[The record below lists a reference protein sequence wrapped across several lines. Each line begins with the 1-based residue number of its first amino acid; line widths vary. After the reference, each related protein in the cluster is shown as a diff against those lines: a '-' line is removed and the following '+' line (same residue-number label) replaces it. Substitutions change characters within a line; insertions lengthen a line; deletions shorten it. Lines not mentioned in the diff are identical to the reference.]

1 MGTEKIVN
9 STLPSAGLMTTKS
22 SGLNGSASEMEH
34 LTAGDRQIS
43 VLCVDDNAGVLEA
56 LTIFFAHEPDFILE
70 TCDTATAALGL
81 LSQKPFDV
89 IVADYA
95 MPDMDGIALLKEVR
109 LRGFRMLFIIFTAR
123 HLARVPIEALNNGG
137 NYYLQKGTDIFSELP
152 KMVKYIRKN
161 VAARDAEL
169 LPSPEELR
177 YRSLVENPLDLICSF
192 LPDGSFTLANERF
205 LQFIGKNSEEIFST
219 DFFSLVPDSERESV
233 RGYVAGVSHK
243 KPGIYLEHAVTT
255 RDGSRRVE
263 WAYRAVMDP
272 SGTVTEIHAQGRD
285 VASIRRL
292 SSPLTEA
299 PADNRTPSVTP
310 VPASIQSSGT
320 GSSDIRSKLVQE
332 APEGLLKVEARPP
345 KIPDRIKPAIQQ
357 PAYSA
362 SAIPDSIPDRT
373 KTPIQEPAPLTAAM
387 PEEIQPG
394 REKVREEDVPAS
406 ASRIAEPER
415 DYSARLREIADS
427 VEPLQYPVFAIDHN
441 GVVIAWNH
449 AIAALTGIRPEDI
462 TGCGAYA
469 YAVPFYGSARPMLID
484 RILHPD
490 KPFNPDLPPLT
501 REGPTY
507 IGEIEEVTIRGK
519 HMLMKGMGTRI
530 QDTRGSLIAAIQS
543 LMVREQTPAHIA
555 EADTTTEEYLGG
567 VSSTVVK
574 ITGTGLLGTIAG
586 AVGSTTGGYGVY
598 ATTKRLIV
606 VHNPELDAS
615 RKNGIQFGSFI
626 MDELFGSSVD
636 VRIRSLDELEND
648 KVFEVWRKDIA
659 SIDMKSPRLLA
670 GYIIIRTKSGD
681 SFRVFIDHKKAFI
694 HLE

>member
-1 MGTEKIVN
+1 
-9 STLPSAGLMTTKS
+9 
-22 SGLNGSASEMEH
+22 
-34 LTAGDRQIS
+34 
-43 VLCVDDNAGVLEA
+43 
-56 LTIFFAHEPDFILE
+56 
-70 TCDTATAALGL
+70 
-81 LSQKPFDV
+81 
-89 IVADYA
+89 
-95 MPDMDGIALLKEVR
+95 
-109 LRGFRMLFIIFTAR
+109 
-123 HLARVPIEALNNGG
+123 
-137 NYYLQKGTDIFSELP
+137 
-152 KMVKYIRKN
+152 
-161 VAARDAEL
+161 
-169 LPSPEELR
+169 
-177 YRSLVENPLDLICSF
+177 
-192 LPDGSFTLANERF
+192 
-205 LQFIGKNSEEIFST
+205 
-219 DFFSLVPDSERESV
+219 
-233 RGYVAGVSHK
+233 
-243 KPGIYLEHAVTT
+243 
-255 RDGSRRVE
+255 
-263 WAYRAVMDP
+263 
-272 SGTVTEIHAQGRD
+272 
-285 VASIRRL
+285 
-292 SSPLTEA
+292 
-299 PADNRTPSVTP
+299 
-310 VPASIQSSGT
+310 
-320 GSSDIRSKLVQE
+320 
-332 APEGLLKVEARPP
+332 
-345 KIPDRIKPAIQQ
+345 
-357 PAYSA
+357 
-362 SAIPDSIPDRT
+362 
-373 KTPIQEPAPLTAAM
+373 M

-694 HLE
+694 HLEELLSLSYPEILGSGQTYERGTTALSWVDLADALENVQYPIFAIDNNGVVIAWNRAIADLTGVSSGDIIGKGDHAYAIPFYNSVRPMLIDYIVMPADSTPPDPHSVTREGDTFFGPLESCTIRGRPVLIWSKGSAIYDDRGSVIAAVQSILVSDEQGHIAVGDDRPQEHYIGGISSSTVKVPGRSGTKTIAGAIGSSSGGFGVYATSQRLFVIRNPELDPSGEQGIQFGTFIIDELFGTTIDTRPREIAELEQLKIFEVARKNIISIEMKEPLLLAGYITFHIRDMEDFRVYIDHKNTFVHLDRLLRLNYPEIQYIP